1 MCVYPVNSIKA
12 IAGRVRYEAGRRIE
26 LEPRSLSI
34 DRSIDRAICGSGR
47 NREKPRTETLIAKG
61 KGAGCTWG
69 GENNLGGRCR
79 SFEDSF

>member
-61 KGAGCTWG
+61 EGCR
-69 GENNLGGRCR
+69 LHVGR
-79 SFEDSF
+79 